1 MSDREQDRV
10 RAAEL
15 LVMAR
20 KLEAQRDYRR
30 ARERYEESLRLCED
44 ETVRATYLKLL
55 AIIGPL

>member
-1 MSDREQDRV
+1 MSGREQDRV

-15 LVMAR
+15 FVLAR
-20 KLEAQRDYRR
+20 ELEAQRDYQR
-30 ARERYEESLRLCED
+30 ARESYEESLRLCED

>member
-1 MSDREQDRV
+1 MSGQEEDRV
-10 RAAEL
+10 KAAEL
-15 LVMAR
+15 FTLAR

-30 ARERYEESLRLCED
+30 AREHYEESLRLRED